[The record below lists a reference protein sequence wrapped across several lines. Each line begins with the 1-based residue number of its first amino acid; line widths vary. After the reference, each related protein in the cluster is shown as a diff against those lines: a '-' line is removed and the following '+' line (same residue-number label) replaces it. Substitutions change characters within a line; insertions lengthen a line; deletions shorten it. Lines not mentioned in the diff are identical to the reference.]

1 MSSSGSTTIN
11 PASANPEVSPTST
24 GARGLRQSARAV
36 GGAIDPSRHF
46 RRLGF
51 RFQLVTMLL
60 VVLGTTLVIYSV
72 VLYRN
77 FLKIHE
83 AEFDTALYNY
93 SVDVAK
99 SLNVNFFGEV
109 FLSDDIKK
117 ADDKVF
123 PFALERTLI
132 ELRTVR
138 GNLVAKSREL
148 GELEIPLTDLERDEV
163 AKNRV
168 SFDTR
173 EMSIRGGKAAL
184 YRIANV
190 FIDRPGAND
199 FILQVAS
206 PMILLERERRGLFA
220 FFFLSIPATLGIA
233 GVPAF
238 ALSGR
243 ATKPINDIIR
253 KARAITARRI
263 DQRLPVPRVRD
274 EIYEL
279 ATTLNGLL
287 DRLQTSFVSQEAF
300 VADAS
305 HQLKTPLAIL
315 RGEIDIAKKK
325 ENRSPAEVEEFLE
338 SASQE
343 VGYLSRMVE
352 QLLILARL
360 ESERSGAKID
370 FAETRIDE
378 LMIEV
383 ISRMEKHSARLKK
396 EIKLTSRFAGGDE
409 ADYTVSGDF
418 DLIRTLMESLIDNAM
433 KYTRDRS
440 TVQVEVRDAV
450 DHVEFRV
457 TDEGEGFRPEEKER
471 LFGRFWRSPKVEH
484 SAVKGSGL
492 GLSIV
497 KKIADV
503 HHAHV
508 DVESAPGVGST
519 FVVSFPKAHADD
531 VPKSKG

>member
-1 MSSSGSTTIN
+1 MSSSDNSKSTKSRSLN
-11 PASANPEVSPTST
+11 PFP
-24 GARGLRQSARAV
+24 
-36 GGAIDPSRHF
+36 HY

-51 RFQLVTMLL
+51 RAQLVGMLL
-60 VVLGTTLVIYSV
+60 LVLGTTLVIYSI

-83 AEFDTALYNY
+83 SEFDTALYNY

-99 SLNVNFFGEV
+99 SLNVNLFGEV
-109 FLSDDIKK
+109 FLSDDIKR

-138 GNLVAKSREL
+138 GAVVAKSREL
-148 GELEIPLTDLERDEV
+148 GEFEIPLNEIEREEV
-163 AKNRV
+163 ARSRV

-173 EMSIRGGKAAL
+173 RFSVRGSKETL
-184 YRIANV
+184 YRVANV
-190 FIDRPGAND
+190 FIDRPGTND

-220 FFFLSIPATLGIA
+220 FFLLSIPATLGIA
-233 GVPAF
+233 GV
-238 ALSGR
+238 LSYSLSRR
-243 ATKPINDIIR
+243 ATKPIDDIIR
-253 KARAITARRI
+253 KAKDITVRRM
-263 DQRLPVPRVRD
+263 DQRVPVPRVRD

-287 DRLQTSFVSQEAF
+287 DRIQRAFVSQEAF

-315 RGEIDIAKKK
+315 RGEIDMARK
-325 ENRSPAEVEEFLE
+325 ENRTPKEHAEFLE

-343 VGYLSRMVE
+343 VAYLSRMVE

-370 FAETRIDE
+370 FAPTRIDE
-378 LMIEV
+378 LTIEV
-383 ISRMEKHSARLKK
+383 ISRMEKHSSRLKK
-396 EIKLTSRFAGGDE
+396 NVRLTSRFEGPED

-433 KYTRDRS
+433 KYTRDDS
-440 TVQVEVRDAV
+440 TVFVEARDHR
-450 DHVEFRV
+450 DEVEFRV
-457 TDEGEGFRPEEKER
+457 GDQGEGFKSEEKER
-471 LFGRFWRSPKVEH
+471 LFGRFWRAPKVET
-484 SAVKGSGL
+484 SPVKGSGL

-503 HHAHV
+503 HHARIDV
-508 DVESAPGVGST
+508 DTTPGVGSR
-519 FVVSFPKAHADD
+519 FSVFFPKVHHETT
-531 VPKSKG
+531 PSKA